1 MQYWFYHLEKT
12 STVAALV
19 PLLERCLKNDWTC
32 LIRAQNPETLV
43 ALDKELWTFQERLW
57 LPHAIEGAEGVEPS
71 EQPILL
77 TTSLENNNF
86 AQAVFLLEDAP
97 LGDIDGIERAFYL
110 IDGQDDE
117 KVAAARKTY
126 KAAKEAGFELSYWQQ
141 SEGGKWEMK
150 G

>member
-32 LIRAQNPETLV
+32 LIRAQTPETLV

-57 LPHAIEGAEGVEPS
+57 LPHAIEGAEGIEPS

-77 TTSLENNNF
+77 TTSQENNNF

-97 LGDIDGIERAFYL
+97 IGDIDGIERAFYL

>member
-1 MQYWFYHLEKT
+1 M
-12 STVAALV
+12 
-19 PLLERCLKNDWTC
+19 KNDWTC

-57 LPHAIEGAEGVEPS
+57 LPHAIEGAEGIEPS

-77 TTSLENNNF
+77 TTSQENNNF

-97 LGDIDGIERAFYL
+97 IGDIDGIERAFYL

-126 KAAKEAGFELSYWQQ
+126 KAAKEAGFELSYWKQNAA
-141 SEGGKWEMK
+141 GKWEQVA
-150 G
+150 

>member
-57 LPHAIEGAEGVEPS
+57 LPHAIEGEEGVEPS

-77 TTSLENNNF
+77 TTSQENNNF

-97 LGDIDGIERAFYL
+97 IGDIDGIERAFYL

-126 KAAKEAGFELSYWQQ
+126 KAAKEAGFELSYWKQNAA
-141 SEGGKWEMK
+141 GKWEQVA
-150 G
+150 